1 MNQNPDH
8 VVKIKTNNNY
18 DQKKQSVSI
27 SSNLPINV
35 WGIAFNVYQIIDKKE
50 YYKFIVNINLAHPIW
65 TMYTITAN
73 STLVSAD
80 SSMVIHPEDD
90 FKTGTG
96 KTILFKEAVS
106 ATYLIP
112 VEFVKLN
119 YYNLKL
125 NLGLKLIGAFGH
137 GYDGKIDF
145 PVNTSLKTE
154 SKNNSVDVTNAITEF
169 SMTTRKNG
177 TGHQTKT
184 FSAAGMKIDNVVQ
197 NWNDRLDFTLTIQW
211 KFYGILEK
219 DQQFLDANIDRLVSE
234 LNEGKRIEFN
244 LDDSSEI
251 KYFKTNYL
259 IPVLASSK
267 TAEGFS
273 EKISTTNQ
281 TVFDSRAQ
289 RVEES
294 DPGTSG
300 ILLNPNDKWQNEFVR
315 NIQISNI
322 NYSVSQITLIPQKT
336 YEIISSEQLNFTN
349 FSEYQINYQ
358 MNAWNKFY
366 ENQQGLALKFI
377 KAHEKQLF

>member
-1 MNQNPDH
+1 MTKYALT
-8 VVKIKTNNNY
+8 V
-18 DQKKQSVSI
+18 
-27 SSNLPINV
+27 
-35 WGIAFNVYQIIDKKE
+35 
-50 YYKFIVNINLAHPIW
+50 
-65 TMYTITAN
+65 N

-80 SSMVIHPEDD
+80 SSVAIHPEDD

-96 KTILFKEAVS
+96 ETLLSKDVVS

-112 VEFVKLN
+112 VKFVKLN

-125 NLGLKLIGAFGH
+125 NLGLKLIGFFGQDF
-137 GYDGKIDF
+137 DGKIDF

-154 SKNNSVDVTNAITEF
+154 SKDNSVDVTNAITEF

-177 TGHQTKT
+177 TGRQIKT

-219 DQQFLDANIDRLVSE
+219 DEKFLDVNIDRLVSE
-234 LNEGKRIEFN
+234 LNEGKQVEFN

-281 TVFDSRAQ
+281 TVFDSIVQ

-294 DPGTSG
+294 DSGTSG

-336 YEIISSEQLNFTN
+336 YEVISVPQLNFAKA
-349 FSEYQINYQ
+349 SEYVINYQ
-358 MNAWNKFY
+358 LNAWNKFL
-366 ENQQGLALKFI
+366 ENQQDLALKFI
-377 KAHEKQLF
+377 KAHEKQL